1 MTKIIKKKSEST
13 DEEIESSQ
21 HEKPYKKNFEKN
33 RLITAE
39 GWRRM
44 MLKSAGKRK

>member
-1 MTKIIKKKSEST
+1 MSKALKSKSDST
-13 DEEIESSQ
+13 ETPSE
-21 HEKPYKKNFEKN
+21 HEKPYKKNFEKT

-44 MLKSAGKRK
+44 MLKSAGKLK